1 MILDEIIDHKKG
13 SLPRRKANM
22 PLAKLE
28 QKALEQ
34 RPPRDFIKALKR
46 DGIKLIA
53 EVKRASPSRGL
64 LAPGLDAP
72 SLARTYRSS
81 GAAAISV
88 LTDSKYFK
96 GSLTDLEAVRAAVD
110 IPLLRKDFIVDP
122 YQVYEARASGADAVL
137 LIAAASLAVEIMRP
151 LMEAVQSLGM
161 QSLVEVH
168 NEKELDWVL
177 TLKPK
182 MIGINNR
189 DLSNFKVDLNTT
201 LKLRE
206 RVPRDVVVVSESGI
220 HTRADVLK
228 LQKVGVDAIL
238 VGEALVTSGDP
249 AAKIHELIGR

>member
-206 RVPRDVVVVSESGI
+206 RVPRDVVVVSESGAPEGWRGC
-220 HTRADVLK
+220 H
-228 LQKVGVDAIL
+228 
-238 VGEALVTSGDP
+238 SGWRGAGDQ
-249 AAKIHELIGR
+249 R